1 MTDEGNKVV
10 AQCDFNSSSSSIP
23 HLFDGVEVSECAV
36 FGFFS
41 AVTFLSNFLFSI
53 SKHTIYPSCF

>member
-36 FGFFS
+36 FGFFL
-41 AVTFLSNFLFSI
+41 LSHF
-53 SKHTIYPSCF
+53 